1 MPAMTMVFRAEPE
14 IIAELEEG
22 EEIEF
27 VADRVEGRPPSRRAQ
42 AIASVPFGAS
52 ATMRNLLLGRFCSI
66 SRYQD
71 QCPRKERFLNRTIAT
86 IATISALSF
95 GGAAFADAPVAGMG
109 EGYDM
114 LKSAMM
120 SDFERLGIP
129 TDKVDHLTLGQVAA
143 IKGVIESENND
154 TQTRG
159 QIEAIISNN

>member
-1 MPAMTMVFRAEPE
+1 M
-14 IIAELEEG
+14 
-22 EEIEF
+22 
-27 VADRVEGRPPSRRAQ
+27 
-42 AIASVPFGAS
+42 
-52 ATMRNLLLGRFCSI
+52 
-66 SRYQD
+66 
-71 QCPRKERFLNRTIAT
+71 NRTIAT

-114 LKSAMM
+114 LKSALM

-143 IKGVIESENND
+143 IKGIIESEDND
-154 TQTRG
+154 TQTQG